1 MESSGRPDKRQR
13 IRRNAPKPP
22 ASKPSGGCAC
32 GLSTLQE
39 PSIAPR
45 RRPDKRKR
53 IRRNAAVGGG
63 FGNRRMH
70 RRCGRFIRPTRAAAY
85 PPHSTRAAQRISGS
99 ASGSVSSMAGSP
111 GIRWRSPAQSPKS
124 ICRHRAEQ
132 NGRSG
137 LSGPQGTGLA
147 QVGQRTT
154 SLARFTKPPP
164 RFGPRTPDTACAA
177 LPPDRPGHREA
188 RNCRCGRRPARSAPR
203 GSIAPP

>member
-1 MESSGRPDKRQR
+1 M
-13 IRRNAPKPP
+13 I
-22 ASKPSGGCAC
+22 GGCAC
-32 GLSTLQE
+32 GLSTLQQH
-39 PSIAPR
+39 SIA
-45 RRPDKRKR
+45 RRPDKRSASGAMPPLVGGWKPQEISIAPGRRPDKRQR
-53 IRRNAAVGGG
+53 IRRD
-63 FGNRRMH
+63 
-70 RRCGRFIRPTRAAAY
+70 AY

-177 LPPDRPGHREA
+177 LPPDRPGHREV
-188 RNCRCGRRPARSAPR
+188 RNYRCGRRPARSAPR